1 MKNAKD
7 LGFHVQPIQLLR
19 MVSAVCLMDGRANGM
34 DLQVRKFT
42 LKTKLRFFD
51 ALDLSKVRMKTERS
65 GSQVIHLDD

>member
-7 LGFHVQPIQLLR
+7 LDFHVQPIQLLR
-19 MVSAVCLMDGRANGM
+19 MVSAVYLMDGRANGM

-42 LKTKLRFFD
+42 LKMKLRFFD
-51 ALDLSKVRMKTERS
+51 ALDLSKIRMKTERS

>member
-7 LGFHVQPIQLLR
+7 LDFHVQPIQLLR
-19 MVSAVCLMDGRANGM
+19 MVSAVYLMDGRANGM